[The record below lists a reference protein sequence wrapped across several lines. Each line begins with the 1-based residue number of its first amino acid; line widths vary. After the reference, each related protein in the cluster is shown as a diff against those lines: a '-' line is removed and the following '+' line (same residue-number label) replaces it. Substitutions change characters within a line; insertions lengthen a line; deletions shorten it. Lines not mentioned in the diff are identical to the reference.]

1 MFRLPHVLLV
11 KLTSMG
17 DLIQL
22 LPALSDAHAQR
33 PELRFDWVAD
43 AAFAEIPAW
52 HPAVD
57 RVIPSAHRHWRRHP
71 AEFLCGG
78 NARAWLRRLRERRYD
93 RVIDAQGSWKSAVIA
108 HLARGPS
115 AGLDANSVREPGA
128 QWLYRSRHFVSREQ
142 LAITRWRQLL
152 AAVLDYPVPTTAPDF
167 GLAGRDWPEPPIAVA
182 APILT
187 FVTNATWP
195 TKHWPDAHWRTLI
208 ESAVNAGY
216 QVVLPWGSAPEQER
230 AEGLARRQSGVRVPP
245 RASLGEIAGLLSRS
259 AAVVSVD
266 TGLAHLG
273 AALDRPTLTLYGPT
287 DPRLIAA
294 TGPRAAQLSATG
306 YPCIPCRRRECRVA
320 GYRGPAARCMQ
331 NLTPALV
338 WAGLRDLLA
347 TA

>member
-1 MFRLPHVLLV
+1 MSHVLLV

-22 LPALSDAHAQR
+22 LPALSDAHGQR

-43 AAFAEIPAW
+43 TAFAEIPGW

-57 RVIPSAHRHWRRHP
+57 QVIPSAHRDWRRHKT
-71 AEFLCGG
+71 EFLCGNRG
-78 NARAWLRRLRERRYD
+78 RAWLRRLRERRYD

-108 HLARGPS
+108 RLARGPS
-115 AGLDANSVREPGA
+115 AGLDGASVREPGA
-128 QWLYRSRHFVSREQ
+128 QWLYRERHFVAWEQ

-167 GLAGRDWPEPPIAVA
+167 GLAGRVWPDPPLAIA
-182 APILT
+182 APTLT

-195 TKHWPDAHWRTLI
+195 TKLWPDPHWRELI
-208 ESAVNAGY
+208 GTAIGAGY
-216 QVVLPWGSAPEQER
+216 QVVLPWGSAPERER
-230 AEGLARRQSGVRVPP
+230 AEDLARAQSGARVPP
-245 RASLGEIAGLLSRS
+245 RASLGEISGLLSRS

-266 TGLAHLG
+266 TGLAHLA
-273 AALDRPTLTLYGPT
+273 AALGRPTLTLYGPT

-294 TGPRAAQLSATG
+294 TGPRAAPLPATG

-320 GYRGPAARCMQ
+320 GYRGPHARCMQ
-331 NLTPALV
+331 TLTPALV
-338 WAGLRDLLA
+338 WARLQTLLA
-347 TA
+347 AA

>member
-1 MFRLPHVLLV
+1 MSHVLLV

-43 AAFAEIPAW
+43 AAFAEIPSW

-57 RVIPSAHRHWRRHP
+57 RVIPSAHRHWRRHQ
-71 AEFLCGG
+71 ADFIFGG
-78 NARAWLRRLRERRYD
+78 SGRAWLRRLRERPYTRI
-93 RVIDAQGSWKSAVIA
+93 IDAQGSWKSAVIA
-108 HLARGPS
+108 RLARGPS
-115 AGLDANSVREPGA
+115 AGLDGNSVREPGA
-128 QWLYRSRHFVSREQ
+128 QWLYGTRHFVAREQ
-142 LAITRWRQLL
+142 FAITRWRQLL
-152 AAVLDYPVPTTAPDF
+152 AAVLDYPVPTSAPDF
-167 GLAGRDWPEPPIAVA
+167 GLAGRAWPEPPIAVA

-187 FVTNATWP
+187 FVANATWP
-195 TKHWPDAHWRTLI
+195 TKHWPDAHWRELI
-208 ESAVNAGY
+208 AHAIGSGY
-216 QVVLPWGSAPEQER
+216 QVVLPWGSARERER
-230 AEGLARRQSGVRVPP
+230 AETLARAQSGTWVSP
-245 RASLGEIAGLLSRS
+245 RASLGEIAALLSRS

-273 AALDRPTLTLYGPT
+273 AALGRPTLTLYGPT

-294 TGPRAAQLSATG
+294 TGPRALQLPAAG

-338 WAGLRDLLA
+338 WARLQALLA
-347 TA
+347 A